1 MKIKNAFLFVLLF
14 TCCTYA
20 QSRSLFDLYKI
31 PRISFH
37 QINLSGDNLLNLNN
51 TSYADGGAEYN
62 SLSVYLNLSHIYFF
76 QSPQSKNNIGTYV
89 DFHYS
94 KTKSV
99 NNPDPAVINESIYGA
114 VRVSSSNSWYISDE
128 KGMFLFFDP
137 KLYALNNRNTITKK
151 DEKRRGVSASIGTG
165 LGRIVCIKEIVQ
177 ARMIADELKC
187 SLSDDAL
194 LKLAGIIEKRDNG
207 EYYAKYKDDYEIY
220 FYKDIAEITGH
231 PEYESK
237 IRQILYSGVYKTSMR
252 ERGWE
257 AKLGLR
263 NGYYE
268 INNFWPGTGSM
279 AFTDRQITKGTD
291 LFSSFSYALPIDYN
305 EQFSASAEYSLN
317 LNDKWGRMPL
327 LLLSA
332 NFSID
337 HSYLWC
343 SQLSAI
349 YNIGFA
355 KERDNLENYGV
366 ALQSS
371 YSLFNRLA
379 VTVKIQYSCAEYSNW
394 MMDVWTPSINDITK
408 QKEFHITIG
417 FAYHIL

>member
-37 QINLSGDNLLNLNN
+37 RLDLSGDNLLNLNN
-51 TSYADGGAEYN
+51 TSYGDGGAEYN

-76 QSPQSKNNIGTYV
+76 QSPQSKNNISTNAI
-89 DFHYS
+89 FNYS

-99 NNPDPAVINESIYGA
+99 YDSNPAVINESIYGSI
-114 VRVSSSNSWYISDE
+114 RVSSSNNWYISDE

-137 KLYALNNRNTITKK
+137 MLYTSNDRNTITKDDAK
-151 DEKRRGVSASIGTG
+151 GSGVSASLGAG
-165 LGRIVCIKEIVQ
+165 LGRIVSIKEIVQ
-177 ARMIADELKC
+177 ACMIADELKC
-187 SLSDDAL
+187 SLSDEAL
-194 LKLAGIIEKRDNG
+194 LKLAEIIEKRESG
-207 EYYAKYKDDYEIY
+207 EYYTRYKDDYEIY

-237 IRQILYSGVYKTSMR
+237 ISQILYSGVYKTSMR
-252 ERGWE
+252 EKGWE

-268 INNFWPGTGSM
+268 IKNFWPGTGSM
-279 AFTDRQITKGTD
+279 AFTDRQIKKGTD

-305 EQFSASAEYSLN
+305 KQFSASAEYSLN
-317 LNDKWGRMPL
+317 LNDKWSRMPS

-343 SQLSAI
+343 SQFSAF
-349 YNIGFA
+349 YNTGFA
-355 KERDNLENYGV
+355 KERDNLENYGM

-371 YSLFNRLA
+371 YALLNRLA
-379 VTVKIQYSCAEYSNW
+379 VTAKIQYSYAEYSNY
-394 MMDVWTPSINDITK
+394 MMSVWIPTIMDIQR